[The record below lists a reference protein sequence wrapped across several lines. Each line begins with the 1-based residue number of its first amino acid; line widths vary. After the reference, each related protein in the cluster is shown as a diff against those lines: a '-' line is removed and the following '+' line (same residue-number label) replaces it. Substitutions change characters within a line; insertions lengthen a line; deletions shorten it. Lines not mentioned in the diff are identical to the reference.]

1 MTTSPEKHGPVGL
14 QQQCGVLPSRDG
26 DGEVSRQ
33 RRTGL
38 DPVAILDRG
47 GRRMMALG
55 SGDCGQPCGPRGGP
69 RSGRGGRAESARAR
83 VRPRPNREPRQ
94 KLSIGAPLRLS
105 GACGPYGED
114 DVGADGRLHGQ
125 RPSVLLAGWRL
136 AIPASRSWP
145 LPRPGSDGGCRSGS
159 AGGPG
164 ALTAGDRGLD
174 AGPGSDALRGNAGG
188 NVGVRPSREVDR
200 GRHDVCGFAA
210 IPVPDCRPSPPIA
223 GSG

>member
-14 QQQCGVLPSRDG
+14 QQQRGVLPSRDG
-26 DGEVSRQ
+26 DSEASRQ

-38 DPVAILDRG
+38 DPVAIVDRG
-47 GRRMMALG
+47 GGRMLAPG
-55 SGDCGQPCGPRGGP
+55 SDDCGRPCGPRGGT
-69 RSGRGGRAESARAR
+69 RSGRGAGPRQQGHGCALGRTGKRDRSWASGLLSGCVAHVARA
-83 VRPRPNREPRQ
+83 
-94 KLSIGAPLRLS
+94 
-105 GACGPYGED
+105 GED

-136 AIPASRSWP
+136 AIPASRSRP

-159 AGGPG
+159 ACGPG
-164 ALTAGDRGLD
+164 ALTVGDRGLD

-188 NVGVRPSREVDR
+188 NVGVQPSREVDR